1 MIGGS
6 IEALVDVH
14 ALARRCALTSRI
26 GLAIFV
32 ASFQK
37 GDAMNQ
43 LNRRS
48 LLAGSIGAAL
58 VLPALPALAQV
69 PEGCGEQPKTAPAL
83 QPPLLL
89 TDWAWLGR
97 YRDDNAKLLA
107 SGAKVDTVFLG
118 DSITEGWARNDEE
131 FFSKGNVGRG
141 ISAQTSP
148 QLLVRMHSDV
158 VTLKPRVVHIMV
170 GTNDIAHNTGPMTAE
185 DTHNNIMAM
194 CEIAKAHK
202 IRVVLGSVPP
212 ASKYWWRPEAQPKVE
227 AVAMNDWLRGYAKTI
242 GAQFANYEA
251 AFVIAKDEVHPSKE
265 GYALMRPI
273 AEAAIKKA

>member
-1 MIGGS
+1 
-6 IEALVDVH
+6 
-14 ALARRCALTSRI
+14 
-26 GLAIFV
+26 
-32 ASFQK
+32 
-37 GDAMNQ
+37 MNQ
-43 LNRRS
+43 LNRRA

-58 VLPALPALAQV
+58 LLPASPALAQV

-97 YRDDNAKLLA
+97 YREDNAKLLA
-107 SGAKVDTVFLG
+107 SGAKVHTVFLG

-148 QLLVRMHSDV
+148 QLLVRMHADV
-158 VTLKPRVVHIMV
+158 VALKPRVVHIMV

-185 DTHNNIMAM
+185 DSHNNIMAM

-202 IRVVLGSVPP
+202 MRIVLASVPP
-212 ASKYWWRPEAQPKVE
+212 ASRYWWRPEAQPKVE

-242 GAQFANYEA
+242 GAQFADYTA

-273 AEAAIKKA
+273 AEAAIRKA